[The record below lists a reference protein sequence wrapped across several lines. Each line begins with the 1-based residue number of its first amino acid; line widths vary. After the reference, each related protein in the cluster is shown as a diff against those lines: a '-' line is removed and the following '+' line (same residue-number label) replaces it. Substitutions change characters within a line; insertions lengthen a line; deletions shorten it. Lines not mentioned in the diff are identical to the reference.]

1 MTRSQVTIN
10 YILRTLG
17 LGLWVALG
25 PVGCGSD
32 SKNTPVGNTA
42 DAGYAI
48 TAEGA
53 TSSVI
58 GTVGIVTFTVSGAP
72 SLDSA
77 VIKFGLDT
85 NYGLSAPVDVTTQ
98 ASHYRTLLLGMKES
112 HTYHYQVVAQSGTTT
127 YASPDYTI
135 VTGGCPTSIKRP
147 TVATTSGVDKAQL
160 DGGFM
165 VMEGYRAYDARTSL
179 DDFAYILDGD
189 GDVVWCYK
197 PAGSGD
203 LMAARMTWDGKYMWL
218 VHGNTPQV
226 TGGAHMGRVTMDGLD
241 PETHSTAYF
250 DDHSA
255 EFAGLN
261 HDAAVLPN
269 DAGIAYIA
277 YGSGGC
283 DDVKLWTPG
292 GTSRVIINSGTVFS
306 NADACHG
313 NAVKYDGND
322 QTLIVSDDDSSAYY
336 KVDLQGNVKWV
347 LGGGEYNSFD
357 KAGGGASTWVGQHN
371 LDILGT
377 KDDGLYHILFFNNG
391 TSSTDTSGTHAV
403 ARELALDLTAM
414 TTKEVW
420 TYDSDPDIGNPILGD
435 VQRLTNGNTLVTYS
449 LAGTIQEVDANYNV
463 LQSFTWNSSTG
474 SVGYVTKRAN
484 LYGPSP
490 R

>member
-1 MTRSQVTIN
+1 MTTN
-10 YILRTLG
+10 YILKTLG
-17 LGLWVALG
+17 LGFWIALG
-25 PVGCGSD
+25 VAGCGSD
-32 SKNTPVGNTA
+32 SKNPIA
-42 DAGYAI
+42 
-48 TAEGA
+48 AEG
-53 TSSVI
+53 TISSAV
-58 GTVGIVTFTVSGAP
+58 GSVGIVTFTVAGAS

-77 VIKFGLDT
+77 EIDFGLDT

-98 ASHYRTLLLGMKES
+98 ASHYRTLLLGMKAS
-112 HTYHYQVVAQSGTTT
+112 HTYHYQVVAKSGTTT
-127 YASPDYTI
+127 YTSSDYTI

-147 TVATTSGVDKAQL
+147 QVVTTSGVEKSQL

-165 VMEGYRAYDARTSL
+165 VMEGYRASL
-179 DDFAYILDGD
+179 PDDYAYILDGD

-197 PAGSGD
+197 PVGFTD
-203 LMAARMTWDGKYMWL
+203 LMAARMSWDGQYMWL

-250 DDHSA
+250 EDHSA

-277 YGSGGC
+277 YGSAGC
-283 DDVKLWTPG
+283 DDVKLWTPD
-292 GTSRVIINSGTVFS
+292 GTSRVIINSGAVFT

-313 NAVKYDGND
+313 NAVKYDSND
-322 QTLIVSDDDSSAYY
+322 QTLIVSDDDNSAYY
-336 KVDLQGNVKWV
+336 KVDLHGNLKWV
-347 LGGGEYNSFD
+347 LGGGAYNSFD

-377 KDDGLYHILFFNNG
+377 QADGLYHILFFNNG
-391 TSSTDTSGTHAV
+391 TSSTDASGTHAV

-420 TYDSDPDIGNPILGD
+420 TYDSDPDISNPILGD
-435 VQRLTNGNTLVTYS
+435 VQRLANGNTLVTYS
-449 LAGTIQEVDANYNV
+449 LAGKMQEVDANYDV
-463 LQSFTWNSSTG
+463 LQSFTWASGTG
-474 SVGYVTKRAN
+474 SVGYVTKRPN